1 MDSFCH
7 ALEAFV
13 SRKSTP
19 YTDILARS
27 AMQRIASNI
36 ERVYLQPSDIVARE
50 QMMLA
55 ATEAGLAFSNS
66 SVALVHGLSAIFDM

>member
-1 MDSFCH
+1 
-7 ALEAFV
+7 
-13 SRKSTP
+13 
-19 YTDILARS
+19 
-27 AMQRIASNI
+27 MQRIASNI